1 MARVGAGEW
10 LSDNDVAWLC
20 ILHGYL
26 IEAIDLHI
34 GEIEIFSP
42 QPPSVSPPEVRQVDA
57 AKMICV
63 PEKRVAIHNAVVEP
77 APQQE
82 WHRPVFPQLPAR
94 CKPPWQSRHYLH
106 LPVSTRKRWLALRV
120 RMKNRCNLSFIL
132 CCKPVIVTYTEVM
145 PGLRMHIQT
154 AKHSL
159 IIQDQRAHF
168 ILRRGRIVE

>member
-1 MARVGAGEW
+1 MSPYGMHLLNVCRALWFSPTKVSGMVVMKYHVAIEQNHCVARVGAGEW

-94 CKPPWQSRHYLH
+94 CKPPWQPRHYLH
-106 LPVSTRKRWLALRV
+106 LPVST
-120 RMKNRCNLSFIL
+120 
-132 CCKPVIVTYTEVM
+132 
-145 PGLRMHIQT
+145 
-154 AKHSL
+154 
-159 IIQDQRAHF
+159 
-168 ILRRGRIVE
+168 